1 MNEIIRLKITFNF
14 EFIENIDSLLA
25 NIKIIQKSFNK
36 DVSYTFDI
44 DVDSA
49 DKLIYYLLLTT
60 SKQIK
65 IENISA
71 IKDQNIQTEV
81 GTDKP
86 IGSKSAID
94 EN

>member
-14 EFIENIDSLLA
+14 EFIDNIDSLLA
-25 NIKIIQKSFNK
+25 NIKILQKSFNK

-65 IENISA
+65 IEKNG
-71 IKDQNIQTEV
+71 KV
-81 GTDKP
+81 W
-86 IGSKSAID
+86 
-94 EN
+94 

>member
-14 EFIENIDSLLA
+14 EFIENIDCLLTKI
-25 NIKIIQKSFNK
+25 NIIHKSFNK
-36 DVSYTFDI
+36 NISYVI
-44 DVDSA
+44 DVELENV

-60 SKQIK
+60 SNQIK

-71 IKDQNIQTEV
+71 IKDQSNPQEV